1 MAAAVRKYITAHQF
15 RSSRSSWR
23 LSQTERRVDG
33 VGVRADNVSLHS
45 QIHTDMSHPN
55 GRSGVRGRAGCI
67 RSSRMGGISLVELL
81 VTLAIVAVL
90 AIIATPSYVGLTQ
103 QVRLQAE
110 VNSLV
115 NDLQFARSEA
125 IKRGLP
131 VSLCPSSNG
140 TSCNTVNPTYWEN
153 GWIVFNDVNGSGTT
167 DSASDVPLR
176 VRAPLTNNDTF
187 RATASSPAASAVTYS
202 RDGFAMN
209 LANGTV
215 TMALRTSPPNNN
227 ATRCVEI
234 NLVGRQAVLTPGTRA
249 CS

>member
-1 MAAAVRKYITAHQF
+1 
-15 RSSRSSWR
+15 
-23 LSQTERRVDG
+23 
-33 VGVRADNVSLHS
+33 
-45 QIHTDMSHPN
+45 MSHPN
-55 GRSGVRGRAGCI
+55 GLSGVRGRAGCI

-110 VNSLV
+110 ANSLV

-140 TSCNTVNPTYWEN
+140 TSCNTTNTSNWEA

-167 DSASDVPLR
+167 DSTSDVPLR
-176 VRAPLTNNDTF
+176 VRAPLTNGDTF
-187 RATASSPAASAVTYS
+187 RPSTAMSAFTYG

-209 LANGTV
+209 LPTGTI
-215 TMALRTSPPNNN
+215 TMTLHTAAPVNNN
-227 ATRCVEI
+227 ATRCVAI
-234 NLVGRQAVLTPGTRA
+234 NMVGRQVVQTRGMGS